1 MKIAKVIVRTPLWRD
16 LDYLIPGQGI
26 NASIMPGQRVLVPF
40 GKRQVVGIVLQCVD
54 TSAVDPNKLKE
65 LISVLEDQPILSEM
79 IIRLCLWAS
88 DYYHYPLG
96 EVIFGALPL
105 KCRQPKLLTIPPL
118 KSIESNDDHFK
129 NESSFELSD
138 EQKKAIQAF
147 RNITGFGG
155 VLLHGV
161 TGSGKTEV
169 YLQAIMHCV
178 RQGKQALVLV
188 PEISL
193 TPQTVQRFQAR
204 FKGSVITLHSGLK
217 DSERFKNW
225 LLASG
230 GEAQV
235 VIGTRSSVF
244 VPMPYLGLII
254 VDEEHDASFKQ
265 QSGFRY
271 NARDVAVMRAYQGQ
285 FPIMLGSATP
295 SLESLYNAWHSRR
308 YAYITLP
315 MRAGQAVPPT
325 IHLLDIR
332 EQRLTA
338 GMSEQLF
345 SAVDRHL
352 ESGGQVLF
360 FLNRR
365 GYAPVLLC
373 HHCGFSMQCPRCDA
387 FLTYHQNKHQL
398 LCHHCDYATRAPK
411 ICLKCHQADL
421 MPVGLGTERLEE
433 TLHIRFRDKAIIR
446 VDRDTTRK
454 KGSLEA
460 LLSQAHANEA
470 PILIGTQMLAKGHH
484 FNNLTMVAIV
494 DADSGLLSTDF
505 RALERL
511 AQLLVQV
518 SGRAGRENKK
528 GEVFIQTHFPE
539 HPMLHTLL
547 KGGYTAFSK
556 ELLMQRQIV
565 GLPPYSHLALFR
577 AEDVHEVKIMSFLT
591 ELKALLNQY
600 VSPKVTVLGPIE
612 AAMSRR
618 AGKCRAQL
626 LVQSECR
633 RELQTLLTEVMSND
647 WLKRQRQKIHWSLDV
662 DPVDIL

>member
-1 MKIAKVIVRTPLWRD
+1 MKIAKVIVHTPLWRD
-16 LDYLIPGQGI
+16 LDYLIPDHLACI
-26 NASIMPGQRVLVPF
+26 SITAGQRVLVPF
-40 GKRQVVGIVLQCVD
+40 GKREVVGIVLQCLD
-54 TSAVDPNKLKE
+54 TSDVDPGKLKE
-65 LISVLEDQPILSEM
+65 LISILEDQPVFSEA

-96 EVIFGALPL
+96 EIIFGALPL
-105 KCRQPKLLTIPPL
+105 KCRQPKSLTIPPL
-118 KSIESNDDHFK
+118 KSMECDHNHFK
-129 NESSFELSD
+129 KESLFELSL

-147 RNITGFGG
+147 HDIKGFGG

-169 YLQAIMHCV
+169 YLQTIMHCV

-204 FKGSVITLHSGLK
+204 FKGSVIALHSGLK

-225 LLASG
+225 LLASS

-235 VIGTRSSVF
+235 VIGTRSSIF
-244 VPMPYLGLII
+244 VPMPYLGLVI

-271 NARDVAVMRAYQGQ
+271 SARDVAVMRAYQGQ
-285 FPIMLGSATP
+285 FPIILGSATP
-295 SLESLYNAWHSRR
+295 SLESLYNAWHSKR
-308 YAYITLP
+308 YAYITLAS
-315 MRAGQAVPPT
+315 RAGQAVPPT

-345 SAVDRHL
+345 SAADRHL
-352 ESGGQVLF
+352 EAGGQVLF

-373 HHCGFSMQCPRCDA
+373 HHCGFAVQCPRCDA
-387 FLTYHQNKHQL
+387 FLTYHQDKHQL
-398 LCHHCDYATRAPK
+398 LCHHCDYAIRSPK
-411 ICLKCHQADL
+411 ICAKCHQANL
-421 MPVGLGTERLEE
+421 IPVGLGTERLEE
-433 TLHIRFRDKAIIR
+433 MVQMRFKDKAIIR
-446 VDRDTTRK
+446 IDRDTTRK

-460 LLSQAHANEA
+460 LLSQAHANES

-494 DADSGLLSTDF
+494 DADGGLLSTDF

-518 SGRAGRENKK
+518 AGRAGRENKK

-547 KGGYTAFSK
+547 NGGYTAFSK
-556 ELLMQRQIV
+556 KLLMQRQAV
-565 GLPPYSHLALFR
+565 SLPPYGHLALFR
-577 AEDVHEVKIMSFLT
+577 AEDVQETKAVRFLT
-591 ELKALLNQY
+591 ELKNLLNQQA
-600 VSPKVTVLGPIE
+600 SKNISVLGPIE
-612 AAMSRR
+612 AVMSRR

-626 LVQSECR
+626 LIQSECR
-633 RELQTLLTEVMSND
+633 RELQVLLTEVMSND